1 MIRLMIAALVL
12 LGIFY
17 VYAGNK
23 NSAQEGALQP
33 QLQELEKA
41 KAVED
46 QLKKAAEAQ
55 QSSIQQQTD

>member
-1 MIRLMIAALVL
+1 MVRLMIAALVL
-12 LGIFY
+12 LGLFY
-17 VYAGNK
+17 MWYGK
-23 NSAQEGALQP
+23 KGAELDVASQP

-55 QSSIQQQTD
+55 RRSVQQQTE